1 MLLHLRRT
9 STFEIWFYSD
19 SVIQSTAKALLA
31 SKIALRGLN
40 RDAPKKKLDLLE
52 FAPCSLAE
60 SRTGPAQIMR
70 CQVRNTGF
78 LCGVFHNVPDR
89 LDGNAITPSLTGPID
104 ASEDTLI
111 FDSRSYDPN
120 LQLFPNPIG
129 DRDCPDV
136 AAFPDQ
142 INDCPTSFS
151 LLKVPEP

>member
-1 MLLHLRRT
+1 MSLPCSSTAMFLEAGQPKKSKCHLVDFFVIVFHPCTSRGCAMLLHLRRT

-111 FDSRSYDPN
+111 FDS
-120 LQLFPNPIG
+120 
-129 DRDCPDV
+129 
-136 AAFPDQ
+136 
-142 INDCPTSFS
+142 
-151 LLKVPEP
+151 